1 MEILNQ
7 VKQYCRI
14 DDDLTE
20 EDDLLQALIDSGKR
34 YIETTTGKAYKDEDK
49 VMRLCLVLLVAHWYT
64 DRSNVSKSGVQEY
77 RHTLTDLLRHI
88 EASPAYEEAAPK

>member
-7 VKQYCRI
+7 IKQYCRI

-34 YIETTTGKAYKDEDK
+34 YIETTTGKQYEDTDS
-49 VMRLCLVLLVAHWYT
+49 VMRLCLVLLVSHWYV
-64 DRSNVSKSGVQEY
+64 DRSNTSKSGVQEY

-88 EASPAYEEAAPK
+88 ESSPAYKEAAL